1 MKFLLLKYF
10 KAIQKRLWLIVLLI
24 IFAVGTSY
32 GVTKYTV
39 TPQYRATTKLIVN
52 LKPTEDVEAFLS
64 DVMAYPKLMKTYN
77 ELIKSYTV
85 TSAVVARLGLKMTPE
100 ELGAS
105 VTITSINES
114 QIIAIQVLDTDD
126 KRVTQLADE
135 MAYTF
140 IDKLEHIMQADNVFV
155 LDKAAGRT
163 PTKLKP
169 NLKMNLAMAV
179 VLSTLAGVGGVVLRE
194 YLDSTLKM
202 REEVKAALNLVMVG
216 EISVWGPRKK
226 RFAWVRKLS
235 FKRLLLGWNGGDG
248 RNPKAYQQA
257 AASLEHSM
265 LRAVPTKQNRRILE
279 DYQTLYRNLV
289 PLSVLQE
296 IKTLAI
302 TSTVRQE
309 GKTTV
314 LTHFAVL
321 LAQSGQ
327 RVLLIDA
334 DVEHPTLHF
343 MLRIPN
349 DIGLGD
355 CLTGRV
361 GVQTAIHDTRTQNLD
376 LLPIGNMTQAGVRA
390 LGTQPFELLL
400 QEVRE
405 KYDIVL
411 IDTPALGESLVP
423 QVVTPRAD
431 GVLFLVGSG
440 TVDRDQ
446 ALLALDALRA
456 AEANVI
462 GAVLNNFEGKMEK
475 SPFFLERIDNQIKL
489 SQ

>member
-1 MKFLLLKYF
+1 MKFLIFKYI
-10 KAIQKRLWLIVLLI
+10 KAVQKRFWLIVLLI
-24 IFAVGTSY
+24 LFAVGTSY
-32 GVTKYTV
+32 VVTKYTV

-52 LKPTEDVEAFLS
+52 LKPTEDVDAFLS
-64 DVMAYPKLMKTYN
+64 DIVAYPKLMKTFN

-85 TSAVVARLGLKMTPE
+85 TSAVVNRLGLKMTPE

-105 VTITSINES
+105 ITITSINES
-114 QIIAIQVLDTDD
+114 QIVAIQVVDTDN

-135 MAYTF
+135 VAYMF

-169 NLKMNLAMAV
+169 NLKMNLMMAV
-179 VLSTLAGVGGVVLRE
+179 VLSLFAGIGGVALRE

-202 REEVKAALNLVMVG
+202 REEVKAALGLVMVG

-226 RFAWVRKLS
+226 RFAWVRKLTFKS
-235 FKRLLLGWNGGDG
+235 FLLGWNGGDG
-248 RNPKAYQQA
+248 RNPNAYQQA
-257 AASLEHSM
+257 AALEESM
-265 LRAVPTKQNRRILE
+265 LRAVPTKQNRRILD

-289 PLSVLQE
+289 PLSVLQQ

-302 TSTVRQE
+302 ASTVRQE

-334 DVEHPTLHF
+334 DVEHPTLHI
-343 MLRIPN
+343 MLGRSN

-355 CLTGRV
+355 CLTGAV
-361 GVQTAIHDTRTQNLD
+361 GVQSAIHETPTQNLD
-376 LLPIGNMTQAGVRA
+376 LLPIGNMTQASVRA
-390 LGTQPFELLL
+390 MGTDLFVLLL
-400 QEVRE
+400 KEVRE
-405 KYDIVL
+405 AYDIVL

-423 QVVTPRAD
+423 QVVTPCAD

-440 TVDRDQ
+440 AVDRDQ
-446 ALLALDALRA
+446 ARLALEALRA
-456 AEANVI
+456 SHANVV
-462 GAVLNNFEGKMEK
+462 GAVLNNFEGKTEK
-475 SPFFLERIDNQIKL
+475 SPFFLERIGSHIKL
-489 SQ
+489 SN

>member
-1 MKFLLLKYF
+1 MKFLIVKYL
-10 KAIQKRLWLIVLLI
+10 KAIMKRLWLIVLLV

-39 TPQYRATTKLIVN
+39 QPQYRATTKLIVN
-52 LKPTEDVEAFLS
+52 LKPTENVDAFLS
-64 DVMAYPKLMKTYN
+64 EVMAYPKLMKTYN

-100 ELGAS
+100 QLAAS

-114 QIIAIQVLDTDD
+114 QIVAIQVVDSDD

-155 LDKAAGRT
+155 LDKAAGRN

-169 NLKMNLAMAV
+169 DLKMNLVMAV
-179 VLSTLAGVGGVVLRE
+179 VLSLFAGVGGVILRE
-194 YLDSTLKM
+194 YLDTSLKL
-202 REEVKAALNLVMVG
+202 REEVKATLGLVMVG
-216 EISVWGPRKK
+216 EISVWGGRKK
-226 RFAWVRKLS
+226 RFAWLRKLT
-235 FKRLLLGWNGGDG
+235 FKTLLLGWNGGDG
-248 RNPKAYQQA
+248 RNPGAFQQA
-257 AASLEHSM
+257 AALEESM
-265 LRAVPTKQNRRILE
+265 LRATPTKQNRRVLN

-296 IKTLAI
+296 IKTLAVA
-302 TSTVRQE
+302 STVRQE

-314 LTHFAVL
+314 LTNFAVL

-334 DVEHPTLHF
+334 DVEHPTMHF
-343 MLRIPN
+343 MMQVPN

-355 CLTGRV
+355 CLTERV
-361 GVQTAIHDTRTQNLD
+361 RVRTAIHQTRIHNLD
-376 LLPIGNMTQAGVRA
+376 LLPIGNMTQAAVKG
-390 LGTQPFELLL
+390 LGTELFEKLIHD
-400 QEVRE
+400 VRGE
-405 KYDIVL
+405 YDLVL

-423 QVVTPRAD
+423 QVVTTRAD

-440 TVDRDQ
+440 AVERDQ
-446 ALLALDALRA
+446 ALLALEALRA
-456 AEANVI
+456 ADANVI
-462 GAVLNNFEGKMEK
+462 GAVLNNFEGKTEK
-475 SPFFLERIDNQIKL
+475 SPFFLERIGNQIKL
-489 SQ
+489 NT